1 VEAAVGTDPKGT
13 PVLAPSAQGRMP
25 RLGAHGLRSVV
36 ERELDQ
42 GTDEV
47 VTRVLRRVRALH
59 GGPLVDDAALL
70 FIGWAGA
77 GATGPAERT
86 STLADSVEWS
96 RA

>member
-1 VEAAVGTDPKGT
+1 V
-13 PVLAPSAQGRMP
+13 
-25 RLGAHGLRSVV
+25 
-36 ERELDQ
+36 RE
-42 GTDEV
+42 
-47 VTRVLRRVRALH
+47 LH

-70 FIGWAGA
+70 FVGWAGA